1 MPDSPTFDSFGVPE
15 TAPQPL
21 AGKTALVTGAAKR
34 IGRAIALKLAAA
46 GANVAIT
53 YFGSQADA
61 EETVRA
67 LAGFDVEAFA
77 VRTDLNDPDSI
88 RESVAAVVEEFGRLD
103 ILVNN
108 AGVFE
113 SAALEQ
119 ITVAQWDH
127 MFSTNTR
134 APFLVAQAAYPHLRA
149 AEGGGRIIHIGS
161 LGGTHP
167 WATHAH
173 YCTSKAALHMLSQ
186 TMAKAW
192 APEISVNC
200 VAPGMIVQGEVG
212 EGHAHFAERTPMGRN
227 GTADDVAEAVLFFA
241 TGPHFITGQLL
252 GVDGGLGL

>member
-1 MPDSPTFDSFGVPE
+1 MPGPYSSGFRSTAAGDSR
-15 TAPQPL
+15 QL
-21 AGKTALVTGAAKR
+21 AGKAALVTGGAKR
-34 IGRAIALKLAAA
+34 IGRAVALRLAAS

-53 YFGSQADA
+53 YLSSQVEA
-61 EETVRA
+61 EQTVRDLARLDVDA
-67 LAGFDVEAFA
+67 LA
-77 VRTDLNDPDSI
+77 VRTDLTDALSI
-88 RESVAAVVEEFGRLD
+88 REMVAGVVEEFGRLD

-113 SAALEQ
+113 SAALESLP
-119 ITVAQWDH
+119 VEQWDH
-127 MFSTNTR
+127 MFATNTR

-149 AEGGGRIIHIGS
+149 AAGKVVNIGS
-161 LGGTHP
+161 LGGIHP

-212 EGHAHFAERTPMGRN
+212 EAYVHFAQRTPMRRN
-227 GTADDVAEAVLFFA
+227 GTAEDVADAVLFFA
-241 TGPHFITGQLL
+241 TATHFITGQLMT
-252 GVDGGLGL
+252 VDGGLGL

>member
-1 MPDSPTFDSFGVPE
+1 MR
-15 TAPQPL
+15 PL
-21 AGKTALVTGAAKR
+21 HGKTALVTGAAKR

-53 YFGSQADA
+53 YRESGPDA
-61 EETVRA
+61 EETVRM
-67 LAGFDVEAFA
+67 LAAADVEALA
-77 VRTDLNDPDSI
+77 VRTDLNDAESI
-88 RESVAAVVEEFGRLD
+88 RQSVAAVVEEFGQID

-108 AGVFE
+108 AGVFA
-113 SAALEQ
+113 SAALES
-119 ITVAQWDH
+119 ITVEQWDH

-134 APFLVAQAAYPHLRA
+134 APFLVAQAACPHLRA
-149 AEGGGRIIHIGS
+149 AGGRIINIGS
-161 LGGTHP
+161 LGGIHP
-167 WATHAH
+167 WATHGH

-212 EGHAHFAERTPMGRN
+212 EAYVHFAERTPMRRN
-227 GTADDVAEAVLFFA
+227 GTAQDVAEAVLFFA

-252 GVDGGLGL
+252 TVDGGLGL

>member
-1 MPDSPTFDSFGVPE
+1 MPKPHSTESQDPPR
-15 TAPQPL
+15 PL

-34 IGRAIALKLAAA
+34 IGRAIAMALAAN

-53 YFGSQADA
+53 YLGSQSEA
-61 EETVRA
+61 EETVRD
-67 LAGFDVEAFA
+67 LAAFDVDALA
-77 VRTDLNDPDSI
+77 VRTDLTDPQSI
-88 RESVAAVVEEFGRLD
+88 EEAVAAVVDEFGRLD
-103 ILVNN
+103 LLVNN

-127 MFSTNTR
+127 MFATNTR
-134 APFLVAQAAYPHLRA
+134 APFLVAQAAYPHLREA
-149 AEGGGRIIHIGS
+149 GGRIVNIGS
-161 LGGTHP
+161 LGGSHP

-200 VAPGMIVQGEVG
+200 VAPGMIVQGEVNDAY
-212 EGHAHFAERTPMGRN
+212 AHFAERTPMGRN
-227 GTADDVAEAVLFFA
+227 GTPEDVAAAVLFFA
-241 TGPHFITGQLL
+241 TAPHFITGQLL
-252 GVDGGLGL
+252 AVDGGLGL

>member
-1 MPDSPTFDSFGVPE
+1 MRSL
-15 TAPQPL
+15 Q
-21 AGKTALVTGAAKR
+21 GKTALVTGAAKR

-53 YFGSQADA
+53 YRDSQPDA
-61 EETVRA
+61 EETVRMLAA
-67 LAGFDVEAFA
+67 LDVEALA
-77 VRTDLNDPDSI
+77 VRTDLNDAESI
-88 RESVAAVVEEFGRLD
+88 RQSVAAVVEEFGQLD

-108 AGVFE
+108 AGVFA
-113 SAALEQ
+113 SAALES
-119 ITVAQWDH
+119 ITVEQWDH

-134 APFLVAQAAYPHLRA
+134 APFLVAQAACPHLRA
-149 AEGGGRIIHIGS
+149 AGGRIINIGS
-161 LGGTHP
+161 LGGIHP
-167 WATHAH
+167 WATHGH

-212 EGHAHFAERTPMGRN
+212 EAYVHFAERTPMRRN
-227 GTADDVAEAVLFFA
+227 GTAEDVAEAVLFFA

-252 GVDGGLGL
+252 TVDGGLGL

>member
-1 MPDSPTFDSFGVPE
+1 MPDSPTS
-15 TAPQPL
+15 QSSRPL
-21 AGKTALVTGAAKR
+21 AGRTALVTGAAKR

-67 LAGFDVEAFA
+67 LAGLGVEAFA
-77 VRTDLNDPDSI
+77 VRTDLNDPGSI
-88 RESVAAVVEEFGRLD
+88 RESVAAVVEEFDRLD

-113 SAALEQ
+113 SAPLEQ

-134 APFLVAQAAYPHLRA
+134 APFLVSQAAYPHLRA
-149 AEGGGRIIHIGS
+149 AERGGRIIHIGS

-200 VAPGMIVQGEVG
+200 VAPGMIVQGEVNDAY
-212 EGHAHFAERTPMGRN
+212 AHFAERTPMGRN
-227 GTADDVAEAVLFFA
+227 GTAEDVADAVLFFA

>member
-1 MPDSPTFDSFGVPE
+1 MG
-15 TAPQPL
+15 PL
-21 AGKTALVTGAAKR
+21 AGKTALVTGAGKR
-34 IGRAIALKLAAA
+34 IGRAIALRLAAS

-53 YFGSQADA
+53 YRESQSEA
-61 EETVRA
+61 EETVRD
-67 LAGFDVEAFA
+67 LADLDIDAFA
-77 VRTDLNDPDSI
+77 VRTDLGDPESI
-88 RESVAAVVEEFGRLD
+88 RQMIAAVIDEFGQLD

-113 SAALEQ
+113 SAALEN
-119 ITVAQWDH
+119 ITVEQWDH
-127 MFSTNTR
+127 MFATNTR
-134 APFLVAQAAYPHLRA
+134 APFLVAQAAHPHLRA
-149 AEGGGRIIHIGS
+149 AAGRIVNIGS

-212 EGHAHFAERTPMGRN
+212 EAYVHFAERTPMRRN
-227 GTADDVAEAVLFFA
+227 GTAEDVAEAVLFFV

-252 GVDGGLGL
+252 AVDGGLGL

>member
-1 MPDSPTFDSFGVPE
+1 MPEAQTTESLDTSE
-15 TAPQPL
+15 RPL
-21 AGKTALVTGAAKR
+21 AGKTVLVTGAAKR
-34 IGRAIALKLAAA
+34 IGRAIALGLAAS

-53 YFGSQADA
+53 YRGSQPEA
-61 EETVRA
+61 EATVRDLAA
-67 LAGFDVEAFA
+67 LGVDALA
-77 VRTDLNDPDSI
+77 VRTDLGDAESI
-88 RESVAAVVEEFGRLD
+88 RETIAAVVEEFGRLD

-113 SAALEQ
+113 SAALES
-119 ITVAQWDH
+119 ITVEQWDH
-127 MFSTNTR
+127 MFATNTR
-134 APFLVAQAAYPHLRA
+134 APFLMAQAAYPHLRQA
-149 AEGGGRIIHIGS
+149 GGRIINIGS

-212 EGHAHFAERTPMGRN
+212 EAYVHFAERTPMRRN
-227 GTADDVAEAVLFFA
+227 GMAEDVAAAVLFFA
-241 TGPHFITGQLL
+241 TGPHFITGQLMA
-252 GVDGGLGL
+252 VDGGLGL